1 VRADLL
7 SRAPGAA
14 VSEETDDILRASFAD
29 LADDFEE
36 LAWLLRS
43 GAERVRLSL
52 EDVDGA
58 AAHIPR
64 RSRLA
69 VGEHARLLLSRSMA
83 AGNELDSLGEA
94 AATGS
99 LDLDKLARLTERK
112 RVLADLVR
120 TQQALAASLI
130 TATDWQSPSF
140 AHAVH
145 SIAGRYTGKIDE
157 HQTDY
162 KRDRHSDAKAFEEAY
177 LAEYVD
183 NPHGHELRAV
193 MTNCGMAAFT
203 TVLDYLRLE
212 DRIRRDVFVGR
223 SLYHECKA
231 LVASAFGSRVRE
243 FDEADTEGA
252 IRLIDQ
258 AQPGA
263 VFVDSLCNAKGIL
276 VPDLQSLTR
285 QLIGR
290 GNPTY
295 LVIDNTGLSCAFQQ
309 FLEPSL
315 GSLRP
320 IVIESLTKY
329 AQFGLDHATAGMIV
343 CLRED
348 ADALDAYR
356 EHLGT
361 NVTDTSVHVI
371 PWPGRRLL
379 ERRLARLERNS
390 MLLASHSGGLGGRAV
405 SGVAYPG
412 LPSHP
417 SHQIASLLPF
427 RGGFLEIEFAEPYD
441 RVDMHRRFVR
451 EALLAA
457 SERGVPLTAGAS
469 FGLNTTRIY
478 NTASTSSHGRP
489 FVRLC
494 AGTEHRLGV
503 EGLREAFAIAA
514 NRLATRGD

>member
-7 SRAPGAA
+7 SRSPGAA
-14 VSEETDDILRASFAD
+14 VPEETDELLRASHAD

-43 GAERVRLSL
+43 SAERVRVSF
-52 EDVDGA
+52 EEIEGA

-64 RSRLA
+64 LSHLA
-69 VGEHARLLLSRSMA
+69 VGEHAGLLLSRSVT
-83 AGNELDSLGEA
+83 AGNELDRLRKA

-99 LDLDKLARLTERK
+99 LDLDTLARLTERK

-120 TQQALAASLI
+120 TQKALAASFI

-140 AHAVH
+140 AHTVY
-145 SIAGRYTGKIDE
+145 SMAGRYTGRIAE

-162 KRDRHSDAKAFEEAY
+162 KRDRHADAKAFEDAY

-183 NPHGHELRAV
+183 NPHAHELEAL

-212 DRIRRDVFVGR
+212 DRIRGDVLVGR

-231 LVASAFGSRVRE
+231 LVASAFGPHVRE
-243 FDEADTEGA
+243 FDEADAERA
-252 IRLIDQ
+252 IRLIDEV
-258 AQPGA
+258 QPAA
-263 VFVDSLCNAKGIL
+263 VFVDSLCNAKGIV
-276 VPDLQSLTR
+276 VPDLGSLTGH
-285 QLIGR
+285 LISR
-290 GNPTY
+290 GSPTY

-320 IVIESLTKY
+320 IIIESLTKY

-348 ADALDAYR
+348 AGALDAYR

-371 PWPGRRLL
+371 PWPDRRLL
-379 ERRLARLERNS
+379 DRRLARLEGNTRI
-390 MLLASHSGGLGGRAV
+390 LASGLREHV
-405 SGVAYPG
+405 DRSPSPIVRGVAYPG
-412 LPSHP
+412 LLDHP
-417 SHQIASLLPF
+417 SFDVASRLPF
-427 RGGFLEIEFAEPYD
+427 RGGFFEIEFADD
-441 RVDMHRRFVR
+441 RVDVHRRFVR
-451 EALLAA
+451 EALAAA
-457 SERGVPLTAGAS
+457 SEQGVPMTAGAS

-478 NTASTSSHGRP
+478 NTASNSSRGRP
-489 FVRLC
+489 FVRVSP
-494 AGTEHRLGV
+494 GTEHRLGV
-503 EGLREAFAIAA
+503 EALKGVFARAIDQ
-514 NRLATRGD
+514 LA